1 MKTKPFPMSA
11 LVLSIP
17 WKPCFAGFVSVTSD
31 ETSVFSLW
39 NDAELSVKCSAAEI
53 IKNLP
58 PQDFISLNDLISVV
72 EALQK
77 YWPESPFVLQVRF
90 TFHQLYETSI
100 NGGVCWVPAQVSFS
114 RIESADKMA
123 KAAVTMT
130 RSSIPVFVTI
140 RKSQVMWNNDP
151 DGLKYYFSCWI

>member
-39 NDAELSVKCSAAEI
+39 NDAELSVKSAPEI

-100 NGGVCWVPAQVSFS
+100 NGGVCWVSAQVSFS
-114 RIESADKMA
+114 RIESVLTKWQKLQLPWQD
-123 KAAVTMT
+123 
-130 RSSIPVFVTI
+130 
-140 RKSQVMWNNDP
+140 QVYLFLLPLENRRWCGIMILT
-151 DGLKYYFSCWI
+151 G